1 MSINDYFRILRRWWW
16 ILLLLA
22 ALTAGSAYVFSA
34 AQTPVNKS
42 TAFVGVQPSR
52 PDFGLSQSTKTLLR
66 YYVSVIDT
74 ETFAARVIDR
84 LQLDLAPGQ
93 LLADSTISS
102 DDSRFVIQIDVEN
115 TNGDLANDIA
125 RAWAEEFRAW
135 RDSENATIQRED
147 QVEAVLLDAPHYSLA
162 RPKKK
167 INALAGG
174 ILGLLLGGVIV
185 FLVEYREASVIRFA
199 EDIERSLALPVLGA
213 IPPAEAAV
221 GGRGRAGRTG

>member
-16 ILLLLA
+16 VLLLVA

-34 AQTPVNKS
+34 AQTPIYKS

-66 YYVSVIDT
+66 YYTSVIDT
-74 ETFAARVIDR
+74 ETFARRVIDR

-93 LLADSTISS
+93 LLADSTIAS
-102 DDSRFVIQIDVEN
+102 DDSRFVVQIDVEN
-115 TNGDLANDIA
+115 ANGDLANDIA
-125 RAWAEEFRAW
+125 RTWADEFKAW

-147 QVEAVLLDAPHYSLA
+147 QVEAKLLDAPQYSLD
-162 RPKKK
+162 RPKKQ
-167 INALAGG
+167 INTLAGAV
-174 ILGLLLGGVIV
+174 LGLLIGGVIV

-199 EDIERSLALPVLGA
+199 EDIERSLGLPVLGA
-213 IPPAEAAV
+213 IPPAEAVA
-221 GGRGRAGRTG
+221 GGRSRAGRAG